1 MNLADMRLCFF
12 LGTVFAD
19 PKIILG
25 LFNIFPFFK
34 LLEINLFMKYQLT
47 INLTCDF

>member
-25 LFNIFPFFK
+25 LFDFYHVFK
-34 LLEINLFMKYQLT
+34 LGS
-47 INLTCDF
+47 